1 MLDRELKR
9 GTLELVILTLL
20 AERRMYGYE
29 LVTALAGRGNGL
41 LTVKEGTLYPIL
53 YRLEELGHIEPEWET
68 PADGARR
75 GVPRKY
81 YRTTPAGRA
90 ELGRLILEWRAFAN
104 TISTILDAHKE
115 TGS

>member
-9 GTLELVILTLL
+9 GTLELVILALL

-29 LVTALAGRGNGL
+29 LVTALAERGRGL

-53 YRLEELGHIEPEWET
+53 YRLEGMGHIEPEWEA

-81 YRTTPAGRA
+81 YRTTAAGRA
-90 ELGRLILEWRAFAN
+90 ELARLVGEWRAFAD
-104 TISTILDAHKE
+104 TISAILDTHGS
-115 TGS
+115 TGR